1 MQIEQ
6 APCQADFNIQAIE
19 LERDIV
25 GRGFA
30 DDCPRTI
37 IAMMPDSRT
46 VERPHAMREICFHV
60 EASASLR
67 GLIRE
72 TGGSP

>member
-1 MQIEQ
+1 MEQ
-6 APCQADFNIQAIE
+6 APCQAAFNVQLIE
-19 LERDIV
+19 FEKYISR
-25 GRGFA
+25 RGLA
-30 DDCPRTI
+30 DVCPRTI